1 MVKCVVKL
9 GIWSDVPPKFLF
21 PSFFKLSIDWEV
33 DSLHLYVLQPDTQ
46 QHIIIPA
53 FELPHLTVMSVIMG
67 YKDLREFNGD
77 GGWG

>member
-1 MVKCVVKL
+1 MLLNLEYVQMPLEIFISWHFLKL
-9 GIWSDVPPKFLF
+9 LIN
-21 PSFFKLSIDWEV
+21 WEV
-33 DSLHLYVLQPDTQ
+33 DSLHLYVSQPGAQ

-53 FELPHLTVMSVIMG
+53 FELPNLTVTSVNMG